1 MICSL
6 SLIFAILSVFLTFSA
21 GPNVITRLNVE
32 HQAAA
37 DPPGRPPG
45 APAVPVPETATEALV
60 DLSRQIVNVMRPRL
74 ARHPVAA
81 SFADYSGSRLD
92 ALDEE
97 LMNECIDE
105 MYASLGR

>member
-21 GPNVITRLNVE
+21 GPNVITRLNAE
-32 HQAAA
+32 QQAA

-45 APAVPVPETATEALV
+45 APAVPETATEALV
-60 DLSRQIVNVMRPRL
+60 DLSRQIVNIMRPRL

-105 MYASLGR
+105 MYASLAR

>member
-21 GPNVITRLNVE
+21 GPNVITRLNAE

-45 APAVPVPETATEALV
+45 APAVPETATEALV

-81 SFADYSGSRLD
+81 SFADYTGSRLD